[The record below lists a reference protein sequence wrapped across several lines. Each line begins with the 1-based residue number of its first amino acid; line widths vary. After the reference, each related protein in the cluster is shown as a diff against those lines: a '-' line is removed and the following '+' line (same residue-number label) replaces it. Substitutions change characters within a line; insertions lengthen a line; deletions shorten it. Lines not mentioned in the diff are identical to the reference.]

1 MSLIN
6 IIQEFSNL
14 EAIWEQENMRELI
27 VTRSS

>member
-14 EAIWEQENMRELI
+14 EAIWKRENMRELI

>member
-14 EAIWEQENMRELI
+14 EAIWKQENMRELI
-27 VTRSS
+27 VIRSS